1 MLLVCVSLI
10 YRYLQRNS
18 AFADLA
24 YGKKFHNF
32 NSAFAD
38 LAYGKNSIILA
49 LEVGSLYTTCSAVN
63 HLVEF
68 VLLCS

>member
-1 MLLVCVSLI
+1 MEYIYIYRRLLRLLLVCVSLI

-24 YGKKFHNF
+24 YGK
-32 NSAFAD
+32 
-38 LAYGKNSIILA
+38 NSISLA
-49 LEVGSLYTTCSAVN
+49 LEVGSLYTTCSVVN